1 MCDIYSA
8 VAKSL
13 ELAGDCMG
21 DPTLAVYERLIAIR
35 PEFEALFV
43 LDSDFSVRGEMLS
56 RVFEM
61 VLDVA
66 NDGELV
72 EPLLQAE
79 FYNHCGYGV
88 PPEQFLLM
96 FDVVRDEIKQRL
108 GSLWTSEMDF
118 AWNGVL
124 TRLRTLH
131 ADFDAT

>member
-1 MCDIYSA
+1 MSEIYSA
-8 VAKSL
+8 IAKSL
-13 ELAGDCMG
+13 ELAGDRCG
-21 DPTLAVYERLIAIR
+21 DPTRGVYKRLTAVQ
-35 PEFEALFV
+35 PDFEALFI

-72 EPLLQAE
+72 EPLLRAE

-96 FDVVRDEIKQRL
+96 FDVVRDEVEQAL
-108 GSLWTSEMDF
+108 GSLWTSEMDH
-118 AWNGVL
+118 AWEQVL
-124 TRLRTLH
+124 ARLRALH
-131 ADFDAT
+131 AGFDAA

>member
-1 MCDIYSA
+1 MSEIYSA
-8 VAKSL
+8 IAKSL
-13 ELAGDCMG
+13 ELAGDCCG
-21 DPTLAVYERLIAIR
+21 DPTRAVYKRLTAVQ
-35 PEFEALFV
+35 PDFEALFI

-96 FDVVRDEIKQRL
+96 FDVVRDEVEQAL
-108 GSLWTSEMDF
+108 GSLWTSEMDH
-118 AWNGVL
+118 AWEQVL
-124 TRLRTLH
+124 ARLRALH
-131 ADFDAT
+131 AGFDAA

>member
-8 VAKSL
+8 VAKESRTCRRL
-13 ELAGDCMG
+13 HGRQ
-21 DPTLAVYERLIAIR
+21 TLAVYERLIAIR